1 MIAYDR
7 LSQIVP
13 ADQALAAKALAT
25 SLQQITGISTMT
37 LPVLANAVIN
47 LKTTNNLDQIS
58 ALTEAVPSLIEI
70 TNTKYWANIPIWN
83 LNNFYQQ
90 NSIVTDSGIY
100 YQAVQDVPAGTTIT
114 NTTYWKIITSTVWDP
129 YNSYQQGTIVTNS
142 GIYYQAIQSVPP
154 AVSNYLSNIAGTDG
168 KPVVICDILG
178 IAAGYQV
185 ADNFLNTVS
194 TFANTNIAYLTTVYQ
209 TMNRVVVP
217 VGNVYVY
224 GDPIAGPV
232 IIPPGLPAAGTYYS
246 VTANVGNVTEITS
259 TAADSAMTGIGG
271 DSPPTGPG
279 LITVAQIEIG
289 NIANNNSTQVTELNS
304 YFNSMAVQVTQEQTL
319 QSTAQIDF
327 ANLIADNSPTVYSL
341 VFNLPVY
348 GTQTEAGGM
357 AQFWEGVANI
367 DTFTGQAVVATLRE
381 GVNLAVL
388 GNAGI
393 QTNAVVPSDPVPPLT
408 RANLIPSTYTTADAA
423 NIVTT

>member
-37 LPVLANAVIN
+37 LPVLADAVIN
-47 LKTTNNLDQIS
+47 LKTTNNLPLITK
-58 ALTEAVPSLIEI
+58 LPEAVP
-70 TNTKYWANIPIWN
+70 
-83 LNNFYQQ
+83 
-90 NSIVTDSGIY
+90 
-100 YQAVQDVPAGTTIT
+100 
-114 NTTYWKIITSTVWDP
+114 TS
-129 YNSYQQGTIVTNS
+129 
-142 GIYYQAIQSVPP
+142 
-154 AVSNYLSNIAGTDG
+154 VSSYLSNIAGTDG

-209 TMNRVVVP
+209 TMNGV
-217 VGNVYVY
+217 VGNVY

-232 IIPPGLPAAGTYYS
+232 TIPSGQPAAGTYTA
-246 VTANVGNVTEITS
+246 VTDGMGNVEVN
-259 TAADSAMTGIGG
+259 AAEAAFTGTGG

-279 LITVAQIEIG
+279 LIPVAQIEIG

-304 YFNSMAVQVTQEQTL
+304 YFNSMAAQVTQEQTL

-408 RANLIPSTYTTADAA
+408 QANLIPSTYTTADAA